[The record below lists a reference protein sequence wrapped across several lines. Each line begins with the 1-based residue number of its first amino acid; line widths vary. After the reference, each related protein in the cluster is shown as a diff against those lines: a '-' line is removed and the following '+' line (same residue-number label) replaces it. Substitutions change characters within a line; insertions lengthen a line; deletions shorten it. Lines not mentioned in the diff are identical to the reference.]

1 MYNIPF
7 LESVSQFAPY
17 ELIKVQSSFDNYDIL
32 SLVLITADH
41 FKTLALIFFNWQ
53 IKWMISK

>member
-7 LESVSQFAPY
+7 LESVSQVAPY
-17 ELIKVQSSFDNYDIL
+17 ELVKVQSSFDNKIDIL

-41 FKTLALIFFNWQ
+41 FKTLALIFFN
-53 IKWMISK
+53 

>member
-17 ELIKVQSSFDNYDIL
+17 ELVKVQSSFDYKDRYSFTSINYMPIIL
-32 SLVLITADH
+32 KHVH
-41 FKTLALIFFNWQ
+41 
-53 IKWMISK
+53 

>member
-17 ELIKVQSSFDNYDIL
+17 ELVKVQSSFDNKDIL

-41 FKTLALIFFNWQ
+41 FKTCTFILKHLH
-53 IKWMISK
+53 

>member
-17 ELIKVQSSFDNYDIL
+17 ELVKVQSSFDKIDIL

-41 FKTLALIFFNWQ
+41 FKTLALIFFNQ
-53 IKWMISK
+53 MNDI